1 MDTGNCPDGCTYG
14 WIGERCDI
22 CRLYTS
28 RNKNMFTLSYASQ
41 SYLSHIKVTF
51 QLPFSHLSLDW
62 IKNMHPVFNVTFQN
76 NFGNFYIQVGFLWKK
91 NTLILSFSLF
101 FKVNTVL
108 FFTIVLYTNEQYAF
122 FFYFKSAVMVLTSR
136 VKVVSSVKVCVR
148 TAHLVISQPE
158 NVMTG
163 VVYIGLGHI
172 VKVFG
177 KLVLLIFAGH
187 KLYLRTISIFK
198 RDICA
203 SNLS

>member
-1 MDTGNCPDGCTYG
+1 
-14 WIGERCDI
+14 
-22 CRLYTS
+22 
-28 RNKNMFTLSYASQ
+28 
-41 SYLSHIKVTF
+41 
-51 QLPFSHLSLDW
+51 
-62 IKNMHPVFNVTFQN
+62 MHPVFNVTLQN
-76 NFGNFYIQVGFLWKK
+76 NFGNFNIQVGVLWEK
-91 NTLILSFSLF
+91 NTLILSFPPI

-108 FFTIVLYTNEQYAF
+108 FFLQLRCIQMNGTP

-163 VVYIGLGHI
+163 VVYIGRGHI